1 MKPRQYFPLGKA
13 YGKAFCN
20 RKAEIKDLMGN
31 IENGKHTFLA
41 APRRYGKS
49 SLCEAAIEK
58 LGLPSA
64 KIDLHVATSEKGI
77 ERLLLKA
84 ILELIGEAVGPV
96 DKVIQ
101 NIKYK
106 LKNLKPKL
114 SFEAT
119 GVRLELEIA
128 QEASPPETIREAIL
142 FLDKLLQDKNQNAV
156 LLIDEFQRVAEIAPN
171 MGIEGGIRSAAQETK
186 YLAFI
191 FSGSNRHLIESIF
204 QDEGRPLYRLCK
216 KIRLE
221 RISSEHYKDHL
232 NIAAKIMWKAPLP
245 QDVFEKIM
253 TLTERHPYYVNNLC
267 DSLWSLYDKLPDQ
280 KAVDTAWQ
288 LVIEADRSDLLKEFY
303 GIADNPKKLLIYLAI
318 QYSNNHGTL
327 YSTETAK
334 HIGMPTTSVAKALQ
348 LLLSKDFIEEAGKGR
363 YQVINPVYKFVLA
376 E

>member
-20 RKAEIKDLMGN
+20 RKAEIKELMGN

-58 LGLPSA
+58 LGLPST

-84 ILELIGEAVGPV
+84 ILELIGEAIGPV

-156 LLIDEFQRVAEIAPN
+156 LLIDEFQRVAEIAPD

-221 RISSEHYKDHL
+221 RISSEHYQNHL
-232 NIAAKIMWKAPLP
+232 NIAAKIMWKAPLHNE
-245 QDVFEKIM
+245 VFEKIM

-267 DSLWSLYDKLPDQ
+267 DSLWSLYDTLPDL
-280 KAVDTAWQ
+280 KAVDEAWQ
-288 LVIEADRSDLLKEFY
+288 LVVEADKSDLLKEFY
-303 GIADNPKKLLIYLAI
+303 SIADNPKKLLIYLAI
-318 QYSNNHGTL
+318 QHTNNL
-327 YSTETAK
+327 YATETAK
-334 HIGMPTTSVAKALQ
+334 NIGMPTTSVAKALQ
-348 LLLSKDFIEEAGKGR
+348 LLLSKDFIEEAGKGTYR
-363 YQVINPVYKFVLA
+363 VINPVYKFVLI

>member
-20 RKAEIKDLMGN
+20 RKAEIKELVGN

-84 ILELIGEAVGPV
+84 ILELIGDAIGPV

-142 FLDKLLQDKNQNAV
+142 FLDKLLQDKNQDAV
-156 LLIDEFQRVAEIAPN
+156 LLIDEFQRVAEIAPD

-186 YLAFI
+186 HLAFI

-221 RISSEHYKDHL
+221 RISSEHYQGHL
-232 NIAAKIMWKAPLP
+232 NIAAKIMWKGPLP

-267 DSLWSLYDKLPDQ
+267 DSLWSLYDKLPDK

-288 LVIEADRSDLLKEFY
+288 LVVEADRSDLLKEFY
-303 GIADNPKKLLIYLAI
+303 SIADNPKKLLIYLAI
-318 QYSNNHGTL
+318 QHASNHETL

-334 HIGMPTTSVAKALQ
+334 RIGMPTTSVAKALQ
-348 LLLSKDFIEEAGKGR
+348 LLLSKDFIEEAGKGAYR
-363 YQVINPVYKFVLA
+363 VINPVYKFVLA

>member
-20 RKAEIKDLMGN
+20 RKAEIKELMGN

-41 APRRYGKS
+41 APRRYGKR

-84 ILELIGEAVGPV
+84 ILELIGEAIGPV

-119 GVRLELEIA
+119 GVRLELEIV

-142 FLDKLLQDKNQNAV
+142 FLDKLLQDKNQDAV
-156 LLIDEFQRVAEIAPN
+156 LLIDEFQRVAEIAPD

-186 YLAFI
+186 HLAFI

-280 KAVDTAWQ
+280 KAVDAAWQ
-288 LVIEADRSDLLKEFY
+288 SVIEADRSDLLKEFY
-303 GIADNPKKLLIYLAI
+303 SISDNPKKLLIYLAV
-318 QYSNNHGTL
+318 QHSSKHENL
-327 YSTETAK
+327 YSTEIAK
-334 HIGMPTTSVAKALQ
+334 CIGMPTTSIAKALQ
-348 LLLSKDFIEEAGKGR
+348 LLLSKDFIEEAGKGTYR
-363 YQVINPVYKFVLA
+363 VINPVYKFVLS

>member
-20 RKAEIKDLMGN
+20 RKIEIKELMGN

-84 ILELIGEAVGPV
+84 ILELIGEAIGPV

-142 FLDKLLQDKNQNAV
+142 FLDRLLQDKNQNAV
-156 LLIDEFQRVAEIAPN
+156 LLIDEFQRVAEIAPD

-186 YLAFI
+186 HLAFI

-221 RISSEHYKDHL
+221 RINSEHYKDHL
-232 NIAAKIMWKAPLP
+232 NIAAKIMWKAPL
-245 QDVFEKIM
+245 QQGVFEKIM
-253 TLTERHPYYVNNLC
+253 TLTEQHPYYVNNLC
-267 DSLWSLYDKLPDQ
+267 DSLWSLYDELPDE
-280 KAVDTAWQ
+280 KAVDEAWQ
-288 LVIEADRSDLLKEFY
+288 LVVEADRSDLLKEFY
-303 GIADNPKKLLIYLAI
+303 SIADNPKKLLIYLAI
-318 QYSNNHGTL
+318 QNSSNHGNL
-327 YSTETAK
+327 YATETAK
-334 HIGMPTTSVAKALQ
+334 NIGMPTTSVAKALQ
-348 LLLSKDFIEEAGKGR
+348 ILLSKDFIEEAEKGTYR
-363 YQVINPVYKFVLA
+363 VINPVYKFVLV

>member
-13 YGKAFCN
+13 YGEAFCN
-20 RKAEIKDLMGN
+20 RTAEIKELIGN

-84 ILELIGEAVGPV
+84 ILELIGEAIGPV

-106 LKNLKPKL
+106 LKTLKPKL

-156 LLIDEFQRVAEIAPN
+156 LLIDEFQRVAEIAPD

-186 YLAFI
+186 HLAFI

-221 RISSEHYKDHL
+221 RISSQHYQNHL
-232 NIAAKIMWKAPLP
+232 NIAANIMWNASLP

-253 TLTERHPYYVNNLC
+253 TLTEHHPYYVNNLC
-267 DSLWSLYDKLPDQ
+267 DSLWSLYDKLPDPQ
-280 KAVDTAWQ
+280 AVDSAWQ

-303 GIADNPKKLLIYLAI
+303 GISDNPKKLLIYLAS
-318 QYSNNHGTL
+318 QHVNPHETL
-327 YSTETAK
+327 YSIETAK
-334 HIGMPTTSVAKALQ
+334 RIGMPTTSVAKALQ
-348 LLLSKDFIEEAGKGR
+348 ILLSKDFIEEAGKGAYR
-363 YQVINPVYKFVLA
+363 VINPVYKFVLA